1 MQSYCS
7 PVPHQSVPPNSFNQT
22 DVVGN
27 TVISFLVLLFP
38 GALALG
44 IILYKRYQANRTTD
58 LDRQIAALERM
69 WRISSKQ

>member
-1 MQSYCS
+1 MQSYS
-7 PVPHQSVPPNSFNQT
+7 SAVPHPSVPLNSFNQT

-27 TVISFLVLLFP
+27 TVISFLVLFFP
-38 GALALG
+38 TALALG
-44 IILYKRYQANRTTD
+44 MILYKRYQANRITV